1 MSGPA
6 AFLGAFAHALAGMTL
21 YTPGHPARERAID
34 DAYRELRDLQA
45 TEAQPLF
52 TFLGEEIV
60 FGRMPLREMKAW
72 DWGQRLAQA
81 GIQRLEFA
89 DVVSRE
95 EFEEFLDEVLARLTL
110 SAIDT
115 SEARQMRRSSIRFGA
130 VGIRGEDEK
139 TAAAIPTATITY
151 SLSEEADALRW
162 VQDEVKS
169 RGVLPLT
176 EAEAVVRSLAVA
188 MHSGHQIVI
197 PLLQLKEFDQYTTT
211 HSMNVSVLAMALA
224 ESLELPARDVRTFGV
239 AGLLHDIGKVK
250 IPLEV
255 LTKPGRFTD
264 EERALMNEHPAEGA
278 RIILQSEE
286 ALDLPAVVAYEH
298 HIMLNGEGYPKM
310 RFRRDCHRASKLVHV
325 CDVYDALRTNR
336 PYRDAWPQERAL
348 AYVEGRAGTEF
359 DPELAGAFL
368 RMMRQ
373 WEPQVAVMTDER
385 APVPA
390 VPAVPAPQ
398 PPTPPAPPSSGT

>member
-390 VPAVPAPQ
+390 VPAPQ

>member
-6 AFLGAFAHALAGMTL
+6 AFLGAFAHALAAMTL

-34 DAYRELRDLQA
+34 DAYRELRDLQV

-60 FGRMPLREMKAW
+60 FGRLPLREMKAW
-72 DWGQRLAQA
+72 DWGRRLAQA

-89 DVVSRE
+89 DAVSRE
-95 EFEEFLDEVLARLTL
+95 EFEGFLDEVLARLTL

-115 SEARQMRRSSIRFGA
+115 AEAPQLRRSSIRFGA
-130 VGIRGEDEK
+130 VGIRGEEE

-151 SLSEEADALRW
+151 SLSEEADTLRW

-169 RGVLPLT
+169 RGVLQLT

-224 ESLELPARDVRTFGV
+224 ESLELPARDIRSFGV

-264 EERALMNEHPAEGA
+264 DERALMNQHPIEGA
-278 RIILQSEE
+278 RIILQSEQ

-298 HIMLNGEGYPKM
+298 HIMLNGDGYPKLKV
-310 RFRRDCHRASKLVHV
+310 RRDCHRASKLVHV

-336 PYRDAWPQERAL
+336 PYREAWPQERAL
-348 AYVEGRAGTEF
+348 AYVEARAGTEF
-359 DPELAGAFL
+359 DAELAGAFL
-368 RMMRQ
+368 RMMRR

-385 APVPA
+385 APIPA
-390 VPAVPAPQ
+390 AGA
-398 PPTPPAPPSSGT
+398 TPPAQAPELGPDRRPSG